1 MESTMDKDL
10 INRLDIIISLLIPK
24 YDESKYNIKG
34 LSLEILKLCD
44 GENSVIDMVNK
55 LKKDRQ
61 LIDNALSKLR
71 GEQLIKSVEKGDKNV
86 YVRLI

>member
-1 MESTMDKDL
+1 MNEKDL
-10 INRLDIIISLLIPK
+10 MDRLDIIISLLIPK
-24 YDESKYNIKG
+24 YDESKYNVKG

-44 GENSVIDMVNK
+44 GENSVVDMVAT

-71 GEQLIKSVEKGDKNV
+71 SQQIIKSIDKGDKKV

>member
-1 MESTMDKDL
+1 MD
-10 INRLDIIISLLIPK
+10 RLDIIISLLIPK
-24 YDESKYNIKG
+24 YDESKYNVKG

-44 GENSVIDMVNK
+44 GENSVVDMVAT

-71 GEQLIKSVEKGDKNV
+71 SQQIIKSIDKGDKKV